1 MGTPSNGNA
10 NSKEDKPSSCNK
22 KLTQPASI
30 IASSGENTLGD
41 CSNAPMEIPQ
51 EDHAVEEALNPL
63 ERETKGTDS
72 APVKPLEPPDA
83 TRETYTVPSYARWFS
98 WNMIHEIERKSL
110 KEFFDGS
117 SSSKTPKIYKEY
129 RDFMINM
136 YREDLHRGVTFTEVR
151 KMLIG
156 DVNSLHKIFDFLET
170 WGLINFQVSL
180 DSKLEKSTEDA
191 PIVFD
196 NVTPPGIFV
205 GLPSNPIRRV
215 NSSNV
220 KSSEVDRTIR
230 GVQGATLASYKDV
243 FNEVADVEVST
254 VSERASTG
262 SERQP
267 TVQRFC
273 NNCRTECT
281 ANHFDCKKAGF
292 VLCTKCFQDGN
303 YGLGLSAADFKYSN
317 EHKITTQLGS
327 DKWTDEE
334 TFLLLEGILLYG
346 DDWNSVVQHV
356 GTKNEA
362 DCVMKLIHLP
372 FGEHFMGNAGTEG
385 NDGRSSN
392 IKNENKVN
400 DQAFSLKDSSA
411 QNYQEDDNEEERH
424 ATKEDNTGPPLKYRR
439 LNRIE
444 DASNPI
450 ISQVAFLS
458 TMVGPRV
465 AAAAAE
471 SAVAALCQEDPSAS
485 HILNSLETKPMNH
498 KLDSTL
504 SGLDLESTRKE
515 CELEES
521 KKEPGGN
528 DQDTK
533 DIDSYFSAKKL
544 PPSNLQIRAA
554 IGTALGAAAA
564 HAKLIADQEEREM
577 EHLISIVIENQLKKL
592 HYKIQHFDELE
603 DIMEKEHALMEQTK
617 ELLLA
622 ERLRIVQKM
631 LGSKSSGSR

>member
-1 MGTPSNGNA
+1 MGAPSNGNA
-10 NSKEDKPSSCNK
+10 NSKEDKSFSCNK
-22 KLTQPASI
+22 KLPQPASTM
-30 IASSGENTLGD
+30 ASSGENALGD
-41 CSNAPMEIPQ
+41 CSRAPMEIPSEGQ
-51 EDHAVEEALNPL
+51 AVEEALNPL

-72 APVKPLEPPDA
+72 ATVKPLEPPDA

-98 WNMIHEIERKSL
+98 WNKIHEIERKAL

-136 YREDLHRGVTFTEVR
+136 YREDPHRGVTFTEMR

-156 DVNSLHKIFDFLET
+156 DVNSLHKIFIFLET
-170 WGLINFQVSL
+170 WGLINFQVSSN
-180 DSKLEKSTEDA
+180 SKLEQSSEDA

-196 NVTPPGIFV
+196 NVTPSGIFA
-205 GLPSNPIRRV
+205 GLPSNPVKRV
-215 NSSNV
+215 HSSNI

-230 GVQGATLASYKDV
+230 GIQGATLASYKDV
-243 FNEVADVEVST
+243 FNEVTDMEVST
-254 VSERASTG
+254 VSQRASTV
-262 SERQP
+262 SETQS
-267 TVQRFC
+267 TLQRFC

-281 ANHFDCKKAGF
+281 TSHFDCNKAGF

-317 EHKITTQLGS
+317 QHKLTTQLGS
-327 DKWTDEE
+327 DKWTDQE
-334 TFLLLEGILLYG
+334 TFLLLEGILCHG
-346 DDWNSVVQHV
+346 DDWNSVIQHV

-362 DCVMKLIHLP
+362 DCVMKLVQLP

-385 NDGRSSN
+385 NDRRSSN

-424 ATKEDNTGPPLKYRR
+424 TTEEDIAAPPLKYRC
-439 LNRIE
+439 LSPIE

-450 ISQVAFLS
+450 MSQVAFLS

-471 SAVAALCQEDPSAS
+471 AAVAALCQEDPSAG
-485 HILNSLETKPMNH
+485 HILNSLET
-498 KLDSTL
+498 
-504 SGLDLESTRKE
+504 STRKE

-528 DQDTK
+528 DRDTK
-533 DIDSYFSAKKL
+533 DIDSYSSAKKL
-544 PPSNLQIRAA
+544 PPPNLQIRAA

-564 HAKLIADQEEREM
+564 HTKLLADQEEREM

-592 HYKIQHFDELE
+592 HYKIQHFKELE

-622 ERLRIVQKM
+622 ERLRIAQKM
-631 LGSKSSGSR
+631 LGSKLSGSR

>member
-1 MGTPSNGNA
+1 MGAPSNGNA
-10 NSKEDKPSSCNK
+10 NSKEDKSFSCNK
-22 KLTQPASI
+22 KLPQPAST

-41 CSNAPMEIPQ
+41 CSRAPMEIPSEGQ
-51 EDHAVEEALNPL
+51 AVEEALNPL

-98 WNMIHEIERKSL
+98 WNKIHEIERKAL
-110 KEFFDGS
+110 KDFFDGS

-136 YREDLHRGVTFTEVR
+136 YREDPHRRLTLTEMR

-156 DVNSLHKIFDFLET
+156 DVNSLHKIFNFLET
-170 WGLINFQVSL
+170 WGLINFQVSSN
-180 DSKLEKSTEDA
+180 SKLEQLSEDA

-196 NVTPPGIFV
+196 NVTSSGIFA
-205 GLPSNPIRRV
+205 GLPSNPVKRV
-215 NSSNV
+215 HSSNI

-230 GVQGATLASYKDV
+230 AIQGTTLASYKDV
-243 FNEVADVEVST
+243 FNEVTDMEVST
-254 VSERASTG
+254 VSQRASTG
-262 SERQP
+262 SETQS
-267 TVQRFC
+267 TLQRFC

-281 ANHFDCKKAGF
+281 TSHFDCNKAGF

-317 EHKITTQLGS
+317 QHKVTSQLGS
-327 DKWTDEE
+327 DKWTDQE
-334 TFLLLEGILLYG
+334 TFLLLEGILLHG

-362 DCVMKLIHLP
+362 DCVMKLVQLP

-385 NDGRSSN
+385 NDRRSSN
-392 IKNENKVN
+392 LKNENKVN

-424 ATKEDNTGPPLKYRR
+424 TIEEDIAAPPLKYRC
-439 LNRIE
+439 LSPIE

-450 ISQVAFLS
+450 MSQVAFLS

-471 SAVAALCQEDPSAS
+471 AAVAALCQEDPSAS
-485 HILNSLETKPMNH
+485 HILNSLET
-498 KLDSTL
+498 
-504 SGLDLESTRKE
+504 STRKE
-515 CELEES
+515 CELEEN

-528 DQDTK
+528 DRDTK
-533 DIDSYFSAKKL
+533 DIDSRFSAKKL
-544 PPSNLQIRAA
+544 PPPNLQIRAA

-564 HAKLIADQEEREM
+564 HTKLLADQEEREM

-592 HYKIQHFDELE
+592 HYKIQHFKELE

-617 ELLLA
+617 ELLIA
-622 ERLRIVQKM
+622 ERLRIAQKK
-631 LGSKSSGSR
+631 LGSKLSGSR